1 MNLVPDAAQDV
12 VPDAALDVVPDAEL
26 VVGQDAAWV
35 VGSAKAMNMVPQAA
49 LEGGLRDGAV
59 AVET

>member
-12 VPDAALDVVPDAEL
+12 VPDAALDVVP
-26 VVGQDAAWV
+26 
-35 VGSAKAMNMVPQAA
+35 VPQAA